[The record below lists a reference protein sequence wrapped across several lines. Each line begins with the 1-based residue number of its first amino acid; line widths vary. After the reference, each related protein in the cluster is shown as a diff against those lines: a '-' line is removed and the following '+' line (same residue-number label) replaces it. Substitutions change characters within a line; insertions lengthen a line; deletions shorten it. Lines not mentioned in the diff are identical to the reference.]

1 MAATTLFEDI
11 YVQASTFYM
20 CEFSFYIREAN
31 GVADCLAS
39 ETIVWVNEP
48 PAFITA
54 LLIDDA
60 TIIWLIKLAPESWC
74 FPQKK
79 VC

>member
-31 GVADCLAS
+31 GVADCLARERES
-39 ETIVWVNEP
+39 FPTVWVHEP
-48 PAFITA
+48 PAFIA
-54 LLIDDA
+54 AFLIDDV
-60 TIIWLIKLAPESWC
+60 TII
-74 FPQKK
+74 
-79 VC
+79 